1 MVIRVLGERQILL
14 LGIQEKEQ
22 VAVLEHQQQKELEDF
37 IYRAAFLLADV
48 GFFQEPAYTKLPDGI
63 SKPALNFR
71 VVISVSMVYHKIGTF
86 LRYFFDFAN
95 LIIPENRCFL
105 LSMYKYICIQSQKF
119 KGFQLVWSVGSLRHL
134 QVQKLMYCQRC

>member
-1 MVIRVLGERQILL
+1 M
-14 LGIQEKEQ
+14 EQ
-22 VAVLEHQQQKELEDF
+22 VAVLEYQQQEELEDF

-119 KGFQLVWSVGSLRHL
+119 KGFQLVWSVGSLSNL
-134 QVQKLMYCQRC
+134 YY